1 MAKKK
6 IEVSKD
12 DLKKGL
18 KNAKGELGAFKDFI
32 SKGNVVDMA
41 VGVIIGGAFG
51 KIVTS
56 LVNDIIMPLIGLL
69 IGGLDFSGLSWD
81 VGEAKITY
89 GAFIQTVVDF
99 LIVAF
104 CIFAVIRMFE
114 RFKNRL
120 EKSKED
126 EKSAEEAVEEVKKSD
141 ETVLLEE
148 IRDLLKEKNSK

>member
-1 MAKKK
+1 MAKKND
-6 IEVSKD
+6 EGSKENI
-12 DLKKGL
+12 KKGL
-18 KNAKGELGAFKDFI
+18 KNAKGELGAFKEFI

-69 IGGLDFSGLSWD
+69 IGGLNFSGLSWKI
-81 VGEAKITY
+81 GEAEVTY
-89 GAFIQTVVDF
+89 GAFIQAVVDF

-114 RFKNRL
+114 RFKTRL
-120 EKSKED
+120 EKKNEVEE
-126 EKSAEEAVEEVKKSD
+126 EKKEEAKKSD
-141 ETVLLEE
+141 EVVLLEE
-148 IRDLLKEKNSK
+148 IRDLLKKSK